1 MFKYAKYTLFH
12 LLTIP
17 FAIGLTLGGDWMYL
31 GLAAAAG
38 FVILGDLLFGD
49 DTVEP
54 VYGHE
59 WILNL
64 QLYSSLVLIFA
75 MNFLM
80 VWTVADIDVLGY
92 GAFVQQLT
100 GYDAAAGRADNTLL
114 QYAVA
119 ILSCGL
125 LSSVVGTI
133 VGHELTHRTWDPVA
147 MFIGRWL
154 LAFSWDTGFSIEHV
168 YGHHIYVST
177 VGDPATAP
185 RGRNVYFHILASTWK
200 GNISAWKL
208 EKQRLQKK
216 RLPVFSHHNL
226 YIRGL
231 LMSLLLEIAAFAMA
245 GWIGVLVFTASAL
258 IAKAFLEI
266 VNFMEHYGMVRNP
279 KTPVQPYHSWNTNKR
294 VSSWATFNLTR
305 HSHHHAEGDVP
316 FHKLRS
322 YQDAPMMVNGYLTT
336 IFLTLIPPLWNRI
349 MVPKVLDWDRRYATA
364 EELELAMEANKR
376 SGIKEFMQQDYREL
390 IAAKKSG
397 FEKTAKAA

>member
-12 LLTIP
+12 LLTVP

-31 GLAAAAG
+31 GLAAAVL
-38 FVILGDLLFGD
+38 FVVGGDLLFGN
-49 DTVEP
+49 DTEEP
-54 VYGHE
+54 QYQHE

-64 QLYSSLVLIFA
+64 QLYSSLALIFV
-75 MNFLM
+75 MNFIM
-80 VWTVADIDVLGY
+80 IWTVADADVLGY
-92 GAFVQQLT
+92 GALVESLT
-100 GYDAAAGRADNTLL
+100 GYDAAAAREGNTLP
-114 QYAVA
+114 QYIVA
-119 ILSCGL
+119 IIGCGL

-154 LAFSWDTGFSIEHV
+154 LAFSWDTAFSIEHV
-168 YGHHIYVST
+168 YGHHIYVGST
-177 VGDPATAP
+177 DDPATAP
-185 RGRNVYFHILASTWK
+185 RGRNVYWHILASTVK

-208 EKQRLQKK
+208 EKQRLQRK

-226 YIRGL
+226 YIRGV
-231 LMSLLLEIAAFAMA
+231 LMSVALEVAAFMMA

-258 IAKAFLEI
+258 IAKSFLEI
-266 VNFMEHYGMVRNP
+266 VNFMEHYGMVRNVN
-279 KTPVQPYHSWNTNKR
+279 TPVQPYHSWNTNKR

-336 IFLTLIPPLWNRI
+336 IFLTLVPPLWNKI
-349 MVPKVLDWDRRYATA
+349 MVPKVLDWDRRYASA
-364 EELELAMEANKR
+364 EELELAMEANKK
-376 SGIKEFMQQDYREL
+376 SGIKEFMQQDYTDLIRQKKAQKNVK
-390 IAAKKSG
+390 IAA
-397 FEKTAKAA
+397 